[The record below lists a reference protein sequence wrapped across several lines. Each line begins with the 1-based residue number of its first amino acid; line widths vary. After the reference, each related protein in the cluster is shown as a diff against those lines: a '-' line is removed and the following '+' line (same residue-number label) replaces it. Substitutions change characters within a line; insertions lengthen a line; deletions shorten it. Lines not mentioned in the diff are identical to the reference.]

1 MIFVVNIKMSTADKL
16 CFVEIQEEYEKLFK
30 FSRYYPVAKSKEIDF
45 FIVPKRNKETD
56 INCILPSNFLSV
68 YSYKQGLPEYSNPF
82 YHRNSSAY
90 NYGNKNSDKLYP
102 TKTASQLDDDSYN
115 LLLKFWAEKLE
126 NITRIL
132 TPTKAKAREDE
143 LLYLKIIQDPSF
155 LNEIVIS
162 EIIT

>member
-1 MIFVVNIKMSTADKL
+1 MSIADKL
-16 CFVEIQEEYEKLFK
+16 CFVEVQEEYEKLFK
-30 FSRYYPVAKSKEIDF
+30 FSRYYPVAKSDDIKF

-68 YSYKQGLPEYSNPF
+68 YCYKPGLPEFPNPF
-82 YHRNSSAY
+82 YTPPPKTNPYSH
-90 NYGNKNSDKLYP
+90 NYGNRQIDKLYP

-126 NITRIL
+126 NITKTL
-132 TPTKAKAREDE
+132 TPAKAKAREDQ
-143 LLYLKIIQDPSF
+143 LQYLKIIQDPSF